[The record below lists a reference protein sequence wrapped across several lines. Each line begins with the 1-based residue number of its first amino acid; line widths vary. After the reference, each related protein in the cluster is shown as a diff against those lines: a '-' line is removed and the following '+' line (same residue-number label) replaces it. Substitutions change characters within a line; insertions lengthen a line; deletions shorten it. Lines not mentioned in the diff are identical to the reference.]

1 MGFDQAAVNDLYSR
15 VMSGALQTGLFETVN
30 GHEPKSAPGN
40 GLTAAVWVDMIT
52 GVGAASG
59 LSATSGV
66 VTLNVRLYTP
76 FLQEPPDAIDPNI
89 LAAASTL
96 LSLYTGGFTLGAT
109 VRNIDLLGT
118 FGRPLAA
125 QAQYI
130 TQDNT
135 AYRVMTITLPVV
147 VNDLWTQGA

>member
-40 GLTAAVWVDMIT
+40 GLTAAVWVDTIT

-66 VTLNVRLYTP
+66 VTLNVRIYTP
-76 FLQEPPDAIDPNI
+76 FLQEPPDAIDPNM
-89 LAAASTL
+89 LTAASTL
-96 LSLYTGGFTLGAT
+96 LGLYTGDFSLGAT
-109 VRNIDLLGT
+109 VRNIDLLGSY
-118 FGRPLAA
+118 GRALAA
-125 QAQYI
+125 AAGYL
-130 TQDNT
+130 TQDST
-135 AYRVMTITLPVV
+135 IYRVMTITLPVV
-147 VNDLWTQGA
+147 INDLWTQEA